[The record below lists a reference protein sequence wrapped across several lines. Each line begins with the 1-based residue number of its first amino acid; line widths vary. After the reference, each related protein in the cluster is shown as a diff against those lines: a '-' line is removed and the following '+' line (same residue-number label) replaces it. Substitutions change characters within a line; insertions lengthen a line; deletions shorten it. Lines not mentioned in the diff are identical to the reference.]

1 MSLLYTEEQKAL
13 LALVREMAENEIK
26 NTTEKHKIEAE
37 IKDNSKNTIKNKK
50 LTIMGLSVWRIMAYF
65 VIYSVVGYIIE
76 TIFGIITKGVWE
88 SRQSFLYGPFCA
100 IYGLEAS
107 IMIMFLHKYSK
118 NYTRLFIGGFIVGSI
133 VEYLVSWIGELLLGV
148 KWWDYSDMPLNING
162 RICVYF
168 SIFWGFLALYLIA
181 SFNPR
186 IDRLINWIKS
196 KLSVKALETL
206 TTTVTLVLLIDCI
219 VTGIALSFFLIRMVN
234 DYDLNVPNKEIIA
247 QKNERKDFVYHVG
260 GYDDCTEALVILCM
274 GMEQVDV
281 NQQKYMLFKLEK
293 GKIQDGLVTIT
304 MPDEQGCYD
313 LTGWIIK
320 NPFSEEKTEINS
332 VSDTWRFTIN
342 VT

>member
-1 MSLLYTEEQKAL
+1 
-13 LALVREMAENEIK
+13 MAENEI
-26 NTTEKHKIEAE
+26 E
-37 IKDNSKNTIKNKK
+37 NTIKKNKK
-50 LTIMGLSVWRIMAYF
+50 EAETNENINKKKKITIMGLSVWRIMAYF
-65 VIYSVVGYIIE
+65 VIYSVVGDIIE

-100 IYGLEAS
+100 IYGLGAS
-107 IMIMFLHKYSK
+107 IMIMFLRKYSK

-133 VEYLVSWIGELLLGV
+133 VEYLVSWIGESLLGV

-196 KLSVKALETL
+196 KLSVKALKAL

-234 DYDLNVPNKEIIA
+234 DYDLNVPNKEIIVH
-247 QKNERKDFVYHVG
+247 KYEDIYKDEKLSNFIY
-260 GYDDCTEALVILCM
+260 
-274 GMEQVDV
+274 
-281 NQQKYMLFKLEK
+281 KYWGDKKMLRTFPNLKVQDIDGNMIYMDSLLSDIQPYYYKFHFKK
-293 GKIQDGLVTIT
+293 
-304 MPDEQGCYD
+304 
-313 LTGWIIK
+313 
-320 NPFSEEKTEINS
+320 
-332 VSDTWRFTIN
+332 
-342 VT
+342 

>member
-1 MSLLYTEEQKAL
+1 M
-13 LALVREMAENEIK
+13 VENEI
-26 NTTEKHKIEAE
+26 E
-37 IKDNSKNTIKNKK
+37 NTIKKNKK
-50 LTIMGLSVWRIMAYF
+50 EAETNENINKKKKITIMGLSVWRIMAYF

-100 IYGLEAS
+100 IYGLGAS
-107 IMIMFLHKYSK
+107 VMIMFLHKYSK

-133 VEYLVSWIGELLLGV
+133 VEYLVSWIGESLLGV

-196 KLSVKALETL
+196 KLSVKALKAL
-206 TTTVTLVLLIDCI
+206 ATTVTLVLLIDCI

-234 DYDLNVPNKEIIA
+234 DYDLNVPNKEIIVH
-247 QKNERKDFVYHVG
+247 KYEDIYKDEKLSNFIYKYWGDRKMLRTFPNLKVQDIDG
-260 GYDDCTEALVILCM
+260 NMI
-274 GMEQVDV
+274 
-281 NQQKYMLFKLEK
+281 YMDSLLSDIQPYYYKFHFKK
-293 GKIQDGLVTIT
+293 
-304 MPDEQGCYD
+304 
-313 LTGWIIK
+313 
-320 NPFSEEKTEINS
+320 
-332 VSDTWRFTIN
+332 
-342 VT
+342 

>member
-1 MSLLYTEEQKAL
+1 
-13 LALVREMAENEIK
+13 MAENEI
-26 NTTEKHKIEAE
+26 E
-37 IKDNSKNTIKNKK
+37 NTINKNKK
-50 LTIMGLSVWRIMAYF
+50 EAETNENINKNKKFTIMGLSVWRIMAYF

-100 IYGLEAS
+100 IYGLGAA

-186 IDRLINWIKS
+186 IDRLINWIKN
-196 KLSVKALETL
+196 KLSVKALKIL
-206 TTTVTLVLLIDCI
+206 TTTVTLVLLMDCI

-234 DYDLNVPNKEIIA
+234 NYDLNVPNKEIIIHKYEDIY
-247 QKNERKDFVYHVG
+247 KNEKLSNFIYKYWGDRK
-260 GYDDCTEALVILCM
+260 
-274 GMEQVDV
+274 
-281 NQQKYMLFKLEK
+281 MLRTFPNL
-293 GKIQDGLVTIT
+293 KIQDIDGNMIYMDSL
-304 MPDEQGCYD
+304 
-313 LTGWIIK
+313 L
-320 NPFSEEKTEINS
+320 
-332 VSDTWRFTIN
+332 SDIQPYYYKFHFKK
-342 VT
+342 

>member
-1 MSLLYTEEQKAL
+1 M
-13 LALVREMAENEIK
+13 VENEI
-26 NTTEKHKIEAE
+26 E
-37 IKDNSKNTIKNKK
+37 NTIKKNKK
-50 LTIMGLSVWRIMAYF
+50 EAETNENINKKKKITIMGLSVWRIMAYF

-100 IYGLEAS
+100 IYGLGAS
-107 IMIMFLHKYSK
+107 VMIMFLHKYSK

-133 VEYLVSWIGELLLGV
+133 VEYLVSWIGESLLGV

-196 KLSVKALETL
+196 KLSVKALKAL
-206 TTTVTLVLLIDCI
+206 ATTVTLVLLIDCI

-234 DYDLNVPNKEIIA
+234 DYDLNVPNKEIIM
-247 QKNERKDFVYHVG
+247 QK
-260 GYDDCTEALVILCM
+260 YDDIYNDKKLSNFIY
-274 GMEQVDV
+274 
-281 NQQKYMLFKLEK
+281 KYWGDRKMLRTFPNLKVQDIDGNMIYMDSLLSDIQPYYYKFHFKK
-293 GKIQDGLVTIT
+293 
-304 MPDEQGCYD
+304 
-313 LTGWIIK
+313 
-320 NPFSEEKTEINS
+320 
-332 VSDTWRFTIN
+332 
-342 VT
+342 